1 MPTTIL
7 TVTDPAE
14 NRKLTTVE
22 ALERELGVENS
33 TDDEVGDIV
42 DQASAAI
49 ETHTRRRF
57 AVESVQETIDPLYR
71 VMAIML
77 ERYPVIAVTAMTL
90 AGVAIDVDEIEV
102 DARSGLLYRLQ
113 NGERIAWD
121 CGRAVITYSAGYRL
135 PGEEED
141 TNNADAEEL
150 PADLERAAI
159 KLATMLWHGQGRDA
173 SVRAVQYSEGSRVE
187 YGLGAAAASSDGM
200 PTDIAGL
207 LAPYRRPIL

>member
-1 MPTTIL
+1 MSSIL
-7 TVTDPAE
+7 TVLDPAE
-14 NRKLTTVE
+14 NRRLTTVE

-33 TDDEVGDIV
+33 SDDEVGDIV

-150 PADLERAAI
+150 PADLERIARDYAA
-159 KLATMLWHGQGRDA
+159 MLWHGRARDVA
-173 SVRAVQYSEGSRVE
+173 VRGIAYSDNSRID
-187 YGLGAAAASSDGM
+187 YGYAAAATGDDGL
-200 PTDIAGL
+200 PDDIAGR